1 MKRGYAVILLIISI
15 LLLVACGKTSKETGT
30 ATADT
35 GVVTLRVVNSKSEV
49 AGQMESLAKAFNGS
63 QSNIIVEIETIPS
76 GVDVQST
83 LKGYYLAD
91 NMPDIIACEAAGFA
105 KWEGLL
111 VDLSAES
118 WAKDTDAAYTDST
131 YGILGFPYT
140 TEAIGMAYNA
150 NVLNKAGIDP
160 DSLTTPAAYTAA
172 FETLDAQK
180 EALGLTAVVG
190 YCAEKENLY
199 WSSGNHIFGAYL
211 DSGLSRTDTTYIDKL
226 ETEGLDLSRATNY
239 AKFIGMLIKYSD
251 PDLLLTGTY
260 DEQVNGFASG
270 KYAFVTQG
278 SWIGS
283 TLAGSDLYAAAG
295 SFEVGMAP
303 YAFEDGMDTILTNP
317 PSWWAVMKEGHVDA
331 AKEFLSWCAGDAG
344 QKILVEEAG
353 FISPFK
359 SCKYVANDP
368 FAETLSSYLS
378 AGKTS
383 SWHWMNVK
391 EGLAQSVIA
400 PCYYDF
406 AAGVTNEGG
415 FVNALQSELGKAYG
429 LSSVTLLTTPEGGAG
444 NE

>member
-1 MKRGYAVILLIISI
+1 MKTRRITVITAMLVTCA
-15 LLLVACGKTSKETGT
+15 LLLASCGQATGEGAGGDAEISQEMT
-30 ATADT
+30 TI
-35 GVVTLRVVNSKSEV
+35 RVINSKSEV
-49 AGQMESLAKAFNGS
+49 ETQMNALADAFNS
-63 QSNIIVEIETIPS
+63 SHDDITVKIETIPS

-111 VDLSAES
+111 VDLKEEA
-118 WAKDTDAAYTDST
+118 WAGDTDAAYTDTT
-131 YGILGFPYT
+131 YGTLGFPYT
-140 TEAIGMAYNA
+140 TEAIGLAYNA
-150 NVLNKAGIDP
+150 DILQKAGIDP
-160 DSLTTPAAYTAA
+160 AGLTTPAAYAEA
-172 FETLDAQK
+172 FSKLEAQK
-180 EALGLTAVVG
+180 SSLGLTAVVG

-211 DSGLSRTDTTYIDKL
+211 DSGLGRDDKTYIDLL
-226 ETEGLDLSRATNY
+226 EKGQLDAGRAANY
-239 AKFIGMLIKYSD
+239 ADFIGMLIDYSD
-251 PDLLLTGTY
+251 PGLLLSGTY

-283 TLAGSDLYAAAG
+283 TLASSEAYAKAG
-295 SFEVGMAP
+295 SFAVGMAP
-303 YAFEDGMDTILTNP
+303 YAFEDGQDTILTNP

-331 AKEFLSWCAGDAG
+331 AKQFLQWCAEDAG

-359 SCKYVANDP
+359 SCKYVAKDP

-378 AGKTS
+378 AGRTS
-383 SWHWMNVK
+383 AWHWMNVK

-406 AAGVTNEGG
+406 AAGNVDAAG
-415 FVNALQSELGKAYG
+415 FVKALQSGLAAAYG
-429 LSSVTLLTTPEGGAG
+429 TEGGAG

>member
-1 MKRGYAVILLIISI
+1 MGKRRITKMAAIWIASALFLT
-15 LLLVACGKTSKETGT
+15 ACGQTSGGDAGAEAG
-30 ATADT
+30 ASQE
-35 GVVTLRVVNSKSEV
+35 VTQVRVINSKSEV
-49 AGQMESLAKAFNGS
+49 ETQMKALADAFNKS
-63 QSNIIVEIETIPS
+63 HTDIKVEIETIPS

-111 VDLSAES
+111 VDLKEEA
-118 WAKDTDAAYTDST
+118 WAGDTDAAYIDAS
-131 YGILGFPYT
+131 YGTLGFPYT

-150 NVLNKAGIDP
+150 DVLQKAGIDP
-160 DSLTTPAAYTAA
+160 AGLTTPGAYADA
-172 FETLDAQK
+172 FAKLDEQK
-180 EALGLTAVVG
+180 SSLGLTAVVG

-211 DSGLSRTDTTYIDKL
+211 DSGLGRDDKTYIDLL
-226 ETEGLDLSRATNY
+226 EKGQLDADRAAAY
-239 AKFIGMLIKYSD
+239 ADFIGMLIKYSD
-251 PDLLLTGTY
+251 PNLLLTGTY

-283 TLAGSDLYAAAG
+283 TLASSEAYAKAG
-295 SFEVGMAP
+295 SFAVGMAP
-303 YAFEDGMDTILTNP
+303 YAFEDGQDTILTNP

-331 AKEFLSWCAGDAG
+331 AKAFLQWCAEDEG
-344 QKILVEEAG
+344 QKVLVEDAG

-359 SCKYVANDP
+359 SCKYVAKDP

-383 SWHWMNVK
+383 AWHWMNVK
-391 EGLAQSVIA
+391 EGLAQNVIA

-406 AAGVTNEGG
+406 AAGDVDASG
-415 FVNALQSELGKAYG
+415 FVKALQSGLSAAYG
-429 LSSVTLLTTPEGGAG
+429 TEGGAG
-444 NE
+444 Q